1 MILCLFRRHSH
12 PVLIHWIKG
21 CSERS
26 LPLIVKWNWIILLQ
40 ELPLRTIRRLEC
52 LDRFEQPTLNQS
64 MKRSANGSS
73 VLKCLWSHLYP
84 VPLFRLLILPLFAAS
99 IVTSWVDF
107 NKARQAGWQSFWQRL
122 SLSDILLEKRATANF
137 AARKLHC
144 LISSSDF
151 CSPGSTS
158 VNCSGHVEP
167 KQEIVF
173 MLWTL
178 WSPSFAITYH
188 KRNGRPM
195 PSRLSTFPS

>member
-1 MILCLFRRHSH
+1 MELNYFIL
-12 PVLIHWIKG
+12 K
-21 CSERS
+21 
-26 LPLIVKWNWIILLQ
+26 
-40 ELPLRTIRRLEC
+40 ELPLRTIRRLKC

-73 VLKCLWSHLYP
+73 VLKCHWSHLYP
-84 VPLFRLLILPLFAAS
+84 VPLFRLLLLPLFAAS

-144 LISSSDF
+144 LNSSSDF

-178 WSPSFAITYH
+178 WSPRFAITYQ
-188 KRNGRPM
+188 KRNDRAM